1 MSEPSPLRVIYRL
14 TGQGDEDGFERIRAI
29 NLEQTVEIPAA
40 ALTRELERRVVGRLE
55 SIERIDKRLW
65 RAIVDYPATVAGL
78 GDLPQLLN
86 WLFGN
91 IALYDGVVVESV
103 VWSEATIARFQ
114 GPRRGVQGLR
124 TLFPGAAHR
133 PLTMAAIKS
142 LGETAADLGTR
153 AGALARA
160 GFDLVKDDHGL
171 ADQEPA
177 PYAERVVACAEAVA
191 RANQATGGGTRYVP
205 NLTGPIDGLEA
216 RLELAK
222 SHGVEVVMVS
232 PWLMG
237 LDVLRSFSREAGVAI
252 IAHPTL
258 AGALAHPNHGLSPG
272 LVFGDL
278 MRLAGADAVIFPW
291 AGGRF
296 RLSAEEGRQILA
308 RLSAPLGE
316 LLPAMPVV
324 GGGLPIDREPPTLP
338 LDTVLLFGGFL
349 YTAPDLEAAG
359 RAVVERVAALWPEAA
374 ETEGTEGLRD

>member
-1 MSEPSPLRVIYRL
+1 MPEPSPLRVVYRL
-14 TGQGDEDGFERIRAI
+14 IGRGDEDGFERIRAI
-29 NLEQTVEIPAA
+29 ALEQTVEIPAE
-40 ALTRELERRVVGRLE
+40 ALTRELERRAVGRLE

-65 RAIVDYPATVAGL
+65 RAVVDYPAAVAGL

-103 VWSEATIARFQ
+103 EWSDETIARFQ
-114 GPRRGVQGLR
+114 GPRRGTRGLR
-124 TLFPGAAHR
+124 ALFPDAGHR

-142 LGETAADLGTR
+142 LGETAGELGTR

-171 ADQEPA
+171 ADQESA
-177 PYAERVVACAEAVA
+177 PYADRLAACAEAVA
-191 RANQATGGGTRYVP
+191 RANQAAGGRTRYVP

-216 RLELAK
+216 RLDLAK
-222 SHGVEVVMVS
+222 SHGVEIVMLS

-237 LDVLRSFSREAGVAI
+237 LDVMRRFSREAGVAI
-252 IAHPTL
+252 VAHPTL
-258 AGALAHPNHGLSPG
+258 AGALAHPHHGLSPG
-272 LVFGDL
+272 LVLGDL

-296 RLSAEEGRQILA
+296 RLSAEEGHQIID
-308 RLSAPLGE
+308 RLSAPIGE

-324 GGGLPIDREPPTLP
+324 GGGLPIDREPPRLP
-338 LDTVLLFGGFL
+338 LDTILLFGGFL
-349 YTAPDLEAAG
+349 YVAPDLQAAG
-359 RAVVERVAALWPEAA
+359 RAVVERVARLWPS
-374 ETEGTEGLRD
+374 